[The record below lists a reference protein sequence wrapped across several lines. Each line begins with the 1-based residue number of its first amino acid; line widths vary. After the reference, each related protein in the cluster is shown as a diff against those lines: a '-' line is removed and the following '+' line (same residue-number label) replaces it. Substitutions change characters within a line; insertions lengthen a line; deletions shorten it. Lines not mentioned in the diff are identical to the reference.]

1 MPFEDNKILEVN
13 QYQKSDKA
21 PFDICRDIECVIED
35 IDRYTNTHENLSATN
50 VSGHQIFQCLKYHHL
65 QVLKGSMIYKEVKIV

>member
-50 VSGHQIFQCLKYHHL
+50 VSWLSICDRKYNVHQ
-65 QVLKGSMIYKEVKIV
+65 KIPNNFSYWI